1 MLEGVRV
8 VDRTTQIAGPYCTKL
23 LADAGADVVSVAP
36 VDGGGLYEYLH
47 ASKRA
52 VSGDDGGLVRGADI
66 LVAEEAVDLEAA
78 WAENPALVVVTI
90 TPFGCD
96 GPWAGRPATEFTLQ
110 AACGSTATRGLPE
123 NPPLAAGG
131 RLGEW
136 LAGTYAA
143 VGASAALRSAQ
154 RSGVG
159 EHVDVAMFDCMTVAM
174 TTFQPVF
181 ASFMGWPPMRGTGRA
196 IEVPSIEPTA
206 DGYVVFT
213 TNSAQQFENLLIM
226 IGRGDLLED
235 AALARATT
243 RFKRRA
249 EFLGAVHEFTTKRSS
264 QERLAEA
271 RDCR

>member
-23 LADAGADVVSVAP
+23 LADAGADVICGRSTH
-36 VDGGGLYEYLH
+36 GGGLEEYLR

-52 VSGDDGGLVRGADI
+52 VSGDDRGLVTTADV
-66 LVAEEAVDLEAA
+66 LVAEEAVDLEAM
-78 WAENPALVVVTI
+78 WTENPALVVVTI
-90 TPFGCD
+90 TPFGCE

-143 VGASAALRSAQ
+143 VGAVAALRAAQ

-181 ASFMGWPPMRGTGRA
+181 SSFMGHPPIKGTGRA

-206 DGYVVFT
+206 DGSAVFT
-213 TNSAQQFENLLIM
+213 THSAQ
-226 IGRGDLLED
+226 
-235 AALARATT
+235 
-243 RFKRRA
+243 
-249 EFLGAVHEFTTKRSS
+249 
-264 QERLAEA
+264 
-271 RDCR
+271 